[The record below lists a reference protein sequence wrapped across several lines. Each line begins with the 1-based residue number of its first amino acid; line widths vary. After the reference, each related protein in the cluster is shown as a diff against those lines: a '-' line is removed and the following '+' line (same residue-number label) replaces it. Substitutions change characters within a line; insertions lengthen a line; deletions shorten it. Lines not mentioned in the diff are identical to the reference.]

1 MDERVYWIWLAEV
14 FGQGSPWAALLIRRF
29 GTARSVY
36 EGAADALEP
45 DAEISAE
52 TVSMIREKLRNR
64 SLDRAEDIAA
74 RCDNRGIRILTCDSP
89 AYPAALKTLRDMPLL
104 LYVLGELPSL
114 TDRLTAAV
122 VGTRKMS
129 DYGRRVAYSLGAG
142 LAFGGAVVVS
152 GMALGADSMA
162 LTGALD
168 AGGAVVAVLGCGV
181 DIVYPQEHGEIYR
194 RILENGAVVS
204 EYPPGSPPVGGHF
217 PVRNRIMSGL
227 SDGTVVVEAGRGS
240 GALITARLALEQ
252 GRRLFAV
259 PGRVGDEGAEGTNDL
274 IREGALPVVHPED
287 VLSEFAHIYKTVNI
301 PLAHTRLRNLNF
313 EELSL
318 TAMQRTRIGAR
329 GTDHT
334 KTSGAPGI
342 RARDFR
348 DSPKRRADEKFRRA
362 MSGKNGEA
370 AEGPVTA
377 PERGEG
383 TAAGREERRSRG
395 RIGTRSADGG
405 KTPPPERVP
414 EPAAAPKENDFGK
427 SEKQT
432 VNSAPNFVPARKTE
446 LDLLDES
453 ELKVYNKMKPNVP
466 TLPDELVDAETPIGA
481 VLSALTVL
489 ELTGAVESG
498 SGGYFMRVVPE
509 DIMLSENS

>member
-1 MDERVYWIWLAEV
+1 MMDERVYWIWLAETL
-14 FGQGSPWAALLIRRF
+14 GQGSPWAVFLIRRYGSAKAVF
-29 GTARSVY
+29 

-45 DAEISAE
+45 DAEVKDE
-52 TVSMIREKLRNR
+52 TVSMIREKLQRR
-64 SLDRAEDIAA
+64 SLTRAEEIAA

-89 AYPAALKTLRDMPLL
+89 AYPAALRTLRDMPLV
-104 LYVLGELPSL
+104 LYVLGELPVM

-122 VGTRKMS
+122 VGTRKMT

-168 AGGAVVAVLGCGV
+168 AGGTVAAVLGCGV
-181 DIVYPQEHGEIYR
+181 DIVYPQEHGEIYH
-194 RILENGAVVS
+194 RILESGAVLS
-204 EYPPGSPPVGGHF
+204 EYPPGSPPVGSHF

-227 SDGTVVVEAGRGS
+227 SDAAVVVEAGRGS

-274 IREGALPVVHPED
+274 IREGALPVIHPED
-287 VLSEFAHIYKTVNI
+287 RLSEFAHIYKTVTL

-318 TAMQRTRIGAR
+318 IAMQRTRIGAR
-329 GTDHT
+329 GTDQA
-334 KTSGAPGI
+334 KNAGSPGV

-348 DSPKRRADEKFRRA
+348 DSPQRRADEKFRRA
-362 MSGKNGEA
+362 ASGRTAEETPENRGNA
-370 AEGPVTA
+370 AVPGSPAEKRRADRNEPV
-377 PERGEG
+377 
-383 TAAGREERRSRG
+383 
-395 RIGTRSADGG
+395 
-405 KTPPPERVP
+405 PPPKTAVP
-414 EPAAAPKENDFGK
+414 APQKENDFGNA
-427 SEKQT
+427 EKQT

-453 ELKVYNKMKPNVP
+453 ELKV
-466 TLPDELVDAETPIGA
+466 
-481 VLSALTVL
+481 
-489 ELTGAVESG
+489 
-498 SGGYFMRVVPE
+498 
-509 DIMLSENS
+509 

>member
-1 MDERVYWIWLAEV
+1 MDERVYWIWLAEL

-29 GTARSVY
+29 GTARAVY
-36 EGAADALEP
+36 EGAAEALEP
-45 DAEISAE
+45 DAEIKAE
-52 TVSMIREKLRNR
+52 TISMILDKLKNR

-104 LYVLGELPSL
+104 LYMLGGLPSL
-114 TDRLTAAV
+114 TDHLTAAV

-204 EYPPGSPPVGGHF
+204 EYPPGAPPVGSHF
-217 PVRNRIMSGL
+217 PIRNRIMSGL
-227 SDGTVVVEAGRGS
+227 SDAAVVVEAGRGS

-287 VLSEFAHIYKTVNI
+287 ILAEFAHIYKTVNI
-301 PLAHTRLRNLNF
+301 PLAHTRMRSLNF

-318 TAMQRTRIGAR
+318 MAMQRTRIGAR

-348 DSPKRRADEKFRRA
+348 DSPKRRADEKFRQANRA
-362 MSGKNGEA
+362 GQAGAVGLVPSGETKDA
-370 AEGPVTA
+370 
-377 PERGEG
+377 
-383 TAAGREERRSRG
+383 
-395 RIGTRSADGG
+395 G
-405 KTPPPERVP
+405 KTVPPERVP
-414 EPAAAPKENDFGK
+414 EPAVRPVSPAPKENDFGK

-466 TLPDELVDAETPIGA
+466 TLPDELVDAQTPIGA

>member
-1 MDERVYWIWLAEV
+1 MDERVYWIWLAELL
-14 FGQGSPWAALLIRRF
+14 GQGSPWAALLIRRF
-29 GTARSVY
+29 GTARAVY

-45 DAEISAE
+45 DAEIKAE
-52 TVSMIREKLRNR
+52 TISMILDKLKNR
-64 SLDRAEDIAA
+64 AADRCLERAEDIAA

-89 AYPAALKTLRDMPLL
+89 AYPAALRTLRDMPLL
-104 LYVLGELPSL
+104 LYMLGGMPSL
-114 TDRLTAAV
+114 TDHLTAAV

-162 LTGALD
+162 MTGALD

-181 DIVYPQEHGEIYR
+181 DIVYPREHGEIYR

-204 EYPPGSPPVGGHF
+204 EYPPGAPPVGSHF

-227 SDGTVVVEAGRGS
+227 SDAAVVVEAGRGS

-287 VLSEFAHIYKTVNI
+287 VLAEFAHIYKTVNI
-301 PLAHTRLRNLNF
+301 PLAHTRMRNLNF

-362 MSGKNGEA
+362 NSVGQALSGSQAASGETEDA
-370 AEGPVTA
+370 
-377 PERGEG
+377 
-383 TAAGREERRSRG
+383 
-395 RIGTRSADGG
+395 G
-405 KTPPPERVP
+405 KTAPPERVP
-414 EPAAAPKENDFGK
+414 EPAVRPAAHTPKENDYDK

-432 VNSAPNFVPARKTE
+432 VNSAPNFVPASWTC
-446 LDLLDES
+446 LM
-453 ELKVYNKMKPNVP
+453 NAN
-466 TLPDELVDAETPIGA
+466 
-481 VLSALTVL
+481 
-489 ELTGAVESG
+489 
-498 SGGYFMRVVPE
+498 
-509 DIMLSENS
+509 